1 MLDPAIIN
9 EMPAKSNFNKALSV
23 FSLQQPNVWTKVEK
37 AQTHI
42 PEIIAT
48 IRGSIK
54 KDHQCNERDFT
65 YSESRLKGLSLLHRA
80 RTVIDLIFSQANY

>member
-54 KDHQCNERDFT
+54 KIINNMREI
-65 YSESRLKGLSLLHRA
+65 LLTASHG
-80 RTVIDLIFSQANY
+80 